1 MEYNA
6 ILTREGDAVLVSFP
20 DCPGCQTFG
29 RDEAEA
35 LEMAADALDG
45 WLRSKLSLL
54 QIPPRPSSE
63 EVPVAPNQWF
73 STVAVE
79 GQLEEWL
86 LHAWG

>member
-29 RDEAEA
+29 KDEAEA

-45 WLRSKLSLL
+45 WLWASLEVGSV
-54 QIPPRPSSE
+54 PPRPAATGG
-63 EVPVAPNQWF
+63 VPV
-73 STVAVE
+73 TVENSLA
-79 GQLEEWL
+79 GALLREWD
-86 LHAWG
+86 A